1 MKTLKTIFIWILSLI
16 FIIIFSIVFF
26 ILISFVQSK
35 LFLPEDYILW
45 IFKFP
50 ISRLIFIYELYIIIA
65 LLYFVNKN
73 YRESLFILINFSKD
87 FIKNYKTSIIF
98 TFVIFNIILTYA
110 ILFNVTVITN
120 NKIID
125 YTFLSPTGKEYEYN
139 DIVKIDTG
147 VYGKK
152 RYLPFTHSKG
162 DFYYIIELKDGT
174 KIDLNEVGSTDSDI
188 DYRFILENLDKEY
201 VNMDIPKVSSMDNFE
216 YCTEHLDKIYTDKI
230 RNILLNTK

>member
-26 ILISFVQSK
+26 ILLSFVQSK

-73 YRESLFILINFSKD
+73 YRESLFILINFLKD

-98 TFVIFNIILTYA
+98 TFVLFNIILTYA

-125 YTFLSPTGKEYEYN
+125 HTFLSPTGK
-139 DIVKIDTG
+139 
-147 VYGKK
+147 
-152 RYLPFTHSKG
+152 
-162 DFYYIIELKDGT
+162 
-174 KIDLNEVGSTDSDI
+174 
-188 DYRFILENLDKEY
+188 
-201 VNMDIPKVSSMDNFE
+201 
-216 YCTEHLDKIYTDKI
+216 
-230 RNILLNTK
+230 

>member
-1 MKTLKTIFIWILSLI
+1 MKKLKTIIIWILSLI
-16 FIIIFSIVFF
+16 FILIFF
-26 ILISFVQSK
+26 IGFCILLSFVQSK
-35 LFLPEDYILW
+35 LFLPQDYILW

-50 ISRLIFIYELYIIIA
+50 ISRLVFIYELYIIIG
-65 LLYFVNKN
+65 LLYFVNKS
-73 YRESLFILINFSKD
+73 YIESVFILINFSKD
-87 FIKNYKTSIIF
+87 FVKNHKKSIIF

-125 YTFLSPTGKEYEYN
+125 HTFLSPTGKEYEYN

-152 RYLPFTHSKG
+152 LHLPFTHSKG
-162 DFYYIIELKDGT
+162 DFYYIIELNDGT
-174 KIDLNEVGSTDSDI
+174 KIDLTEVGSSNSDI

-201 VNMDIPKVSSMDNFE
+201 VNMGIPKVSSMDNFE

-230 RNILLNTK
+230 RNILLNIK

>member
-26 ILISFVQSK
+26 ILLSFVQSK

-73 YRESLFILINFSKD
+73 YRELLFILINFSKD
-87 FIKNYKTSIIF
+87 FIKNYKTAIIF

-152 RYLPFTHSKG
+152 LYLPFTHSKG

-174 KIDLNEVGSTDSDI
+174 KIDLNEVGSTANDI